1 MTAMC
6 VATGAAVSVLMPGW
20 TRADIA
26 TGIVGPL
33 VAASLTWWLV
43 ERTWRTNPAGVPG
56 LMMLA
61 FAVKLI
67 LFGVYVVVALRVLQ
81 VAAIPFVT
89 TFTLSFVGLYVAEA
103 VLLHKLFSRA
113 RVLS

>member
-1 MTAMC
+1 MTATC
-6 VATGAAVSVLMPGW
+6 VATGAVLSALMPGW

-26 TGIVGPL
+26 TGMAGPL
-33 VAASLTWWLV
+33 LAATVTWWLV
-43 ERTWRTNPAGVPG
+43 ERTWRTNPGALSNV
-56 LMMLA
+56 MMLA

-67 LFGVYVVVALRVLQ
+67 LFGVYVAIALRVLH
-81 VAAIPFVT
+81 VAPVPFIT
-89 TFTLSFVGLYVAEA
+89 SFTLAFVGLYVAEA